1 MTSFTYSARTCTQRT
16 YRHVS
21 KCVFC
26 TNGYRQAVI
35 ISRMASTPNSSA
47 SQIHSFT
54 LQPHTHICAWP
65 PHQTALHYKYTA
77 LHYNHA
83 LISRM
88 ASTPNNSASQIHSFT
103 LQPQTHICAWP
114 PHQTALHHK
123 YTALH
128 YNHTFISAHGLHTKQ
143 LCITNTQLCTRCT
156 LISFISITYITPNLC
171 PDSHHL
177 VHHLHAKQLCISACF
192 ALTSR
197 VGQNHTCTVH
207 TA

>member
-35 ISRMASTPNSSA
+35 
-47 SQIHSFT
+47 
-54 LQPHTHICAWP
+54 
-65 PHQTALHYKYTA
+65 
-77 LHYNHA
+77 
-83 LISRM
+83 ISRM

>member
-1 MTSFTYSARTCTQRT
+1 MLASVYFVPMGIVRRS
-16 YRHVS
+16 S
-21 KCVFC
+21 
-26 TNGYRQAVI
+26 
-35 ISRMASTPNSSA
+35 SR
-47 SQIHSFT
+47 
-54 LQPHTHICAWP
+54 
-65 PHQTALHYKYTA
+65 
-77 LHYNHA
+77 
-83 LISRM
+83 
-88 ASTPNNSASQIHSFT
+88 
-103 LQPQTHICAWP
+103 AWP

-128 YNHTFISAHGLHTKQ
+128 YNHTLISAHGLHTKQLCITNTQLYITTTHSSRAWPPHQTTLHHKYTALHYNHKLISAHGLHTKQ